1 MTLLDYDILAVVV
14 YKWICL
20 LICIRIVICH
30 LDLVVAESEV
40 LHAEEIEDTWVKYAE
55 CIVLDKETSVV
66 STLSILKL
74 RNTSSNC
81 DTSCT
86 PCCIAIVTVLEDI
99 VADDNIAYTCLLEPE
114 VTVTL
119 KKDGCTRDV
128 EVVVL
133 DDHLRS

>member
-1 MTLLDYDILAVVV
+1 MTLLNYDILAVMV
-14 YKWICL
+14 YERIGL

-40 LHAEEIEDTWVKYAE
+40 LYAEEIEDTWVEYAE
-55 CIVLDKETSVV
+55 CVVLDEETSVV
-66 STLSILKL
+66 STLCIIKL
-74 RNTSSNC
+74 RNTGSYC
-81 DTSCT
+81 DTSRT

-99 VADDNIAYTCLLEPE
+99 VADDNIAYTGLLEPE

-133 DDHLRS
+133 DDDLAT